1 MVSREG
7 GGGGGGYHLYG
18 KLISQPNKD
27 KTPAVKTQQ
36 PEFCCN
42 RHRQLD
48 ANNAMENQNQH
59 FAIENAQFQLE
70 HRQMLQRIDRL
81 ETIAMLANIPANRER
96 VV

>member
-1 MVSREG
+1 
-7 GGGGGGYHLYG
+7 
-18 KLISQPNKD
+18 
-27 KTPAVKTQQ
+27 
-36 PEFCCN
+36 
-42 RHRQLD
+42 
-48 ANNAMENQNQH
+48 MENQNQH